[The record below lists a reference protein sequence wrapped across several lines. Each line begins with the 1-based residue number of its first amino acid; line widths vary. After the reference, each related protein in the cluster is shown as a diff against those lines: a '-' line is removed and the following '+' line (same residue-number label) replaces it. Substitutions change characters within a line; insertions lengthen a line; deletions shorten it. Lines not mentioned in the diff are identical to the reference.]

1 MHPNPRRIIPV
12 ILLLALAAAAW
23 WYFSSGQAQAE
34 VPLLTASGTIE
45 ATQVVVAP
53 ELGGQVVEVLA
64 AEGDTVKAGQ
74 VLVRFDGAIL
84 QAQLAQAQSA
94 LAVAKANYELVAAGP
109 TSEQRQVAITAAQL
123 ELTNARQAIKDLNDG
138 ADLAAAQARQAVA
151 AIDKARDQ
159 ATQRLDNLNS
169 NADQADIDAAQAAVV
184 IARDKLDKA
193 KDKFEPYEK
202 KSEDNV
208 QRAILQSQV
217 ADAQN
222 RYDSLVTRLNNLLG
236 TSNQY
241 DLAVAEADKAM
252 TEAQLADAQR
262 KYDDLKSGP
271 DPDALAL
278 AQARLAN
285 AEANLAAAQADP
297 SPQQLAVAQAQVD
310 SAQAA
315 LQVIQTQIDKLVL
328 YAPLDAVVLTR
339 SVEPGETALPG
350 APLLTLARLDSLKIT
365 IYLPEDRYG
374 EVKLGQS
381 AQVQVDSFP
390 GTTFT
395 ATVVNIA
402 DQAEFT
408 PRNVQTAE
416 GRQTTVFAVKLAID
430 PAGGKLKPG
439 MPADVSF
446 GN

>member
-12 ILLLALAAAAW
+12 ILLIALAAAGW
-23 WYFSSGQAQAE
+23 WYFSSSQAQAE
-34 VPLLTASGTIE
+34 TPSLSASGTIE

-53 ELGGQVVEVLA
+53 ELGGQVAEVLV
-64 AEGDTVKAGQ
+64 AEGDSVQAGQ
-74 VLVRFDGAIL
+74 LLVRFDDAML
-84 QAQLAQAQSA
+84 QAQLAQAQA
-94 LAVAKANYELVAAGP
+94 AFAVAKANYDLVAAGP
-109 TSEQRQVAITAAQL
+109 TSEQRQVAVTAAQL
-123 ELTNARQAIKDLNDG
+123 ELTNARQALKDLNDE
-138 ADLAAAQARQAVA
+138 ANLAAAQAQQAVA
-151 AIDKARDQ
+151 AIDRARDQ
-159 ATQRLDNLNS
+159 ATQKLDNMNS

-184 IARDKLDKA
+184 LAGDKLDRA

-208 QRAILQSQV
+208 PRAFLQSQV
-217 ADAQN
+217 ADAQKH
-222 RYDSLVTRLNNLLG
+222 YDAVVTRLNNLLG

-241 DLAVAEADKAM
+241 DLALAETDKAL

-262 KYDDLKSGP
+262 KYDDLKNGP

-285 AEANLAAAQADP
+285 AEANLAAAQAEP
-297 SPQQLAVAQAQVD
+297 SQQQLALAQAQVD
-310 SAQAA
+310 FSQAA

-328 YAPLDAVVLTR
+328 YAPLDSVVLTR

-350 APLLTLARLDSLKIT
+350 APLLTLARLDNLTIT

-395 ATVVNIA
+395 ATVVHIA

-416 GRQTTVFAVKLAID
+416 GRRTTVFAVKLAID

-446 GN
+446 EN